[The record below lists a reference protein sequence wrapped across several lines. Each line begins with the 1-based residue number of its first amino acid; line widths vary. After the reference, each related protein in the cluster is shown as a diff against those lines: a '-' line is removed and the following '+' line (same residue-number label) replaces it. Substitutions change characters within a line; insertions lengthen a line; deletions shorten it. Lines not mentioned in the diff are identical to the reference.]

1 MSQARTVTRY
11 QDIKF
16 RMVKV
21 SIVRKEGYNN
31 WSNHPV
37 PHLNQSLI
45 LPKRTMRDKRFADRI
60 ADIRPVFSENRFKV
74 QIDGTIT
81 RMNQPMSPLPD
92 KKNLA
97 GSLLVFL
104 ARSVIGGLA
113 LAFIILYLWPA
124 VSERFTRQP
133 EAIADV
139 PAAPVSYADAVDRTA
154 PSVVS
159 IYTRSVEL
167 QQVSPRLQKILG
179 SSYVARSRQDMGSG
193 VLVSEDG
200 YILTNN
206 HVINQVQNISVGLW
220 DGRFTAAQIVGSDP
234 ETDLAVLKIDL
245 SGLPAAPL
253 AEDTNVR
260 VGDVV
265 LAIGNAFGLSHTVTM
280 GIISATGRNDLRS
293 VLYEDFIQTDAA
305 INAGNS
311 GGALINHLGEVIGIN
326 TRNLGQGQGAQ
337 NIGFAIP
344 IAMAKDVMQ
353 QIVENGS
360 VRRASLGALFSDLPL
375 SLQTD
380 GSSARRGI
388 QVREVT
394 PNGPAWS
401 AGIRAGDIL
410 LSIDGIEIVDA
421 RALLLMIAQRQP
433 GGRVEFQVQRGNEVF
448 ETYATLIQ
456 QPPLR

>member
-1 MSQARTVTRY
+1 VAL
-11 QDIKF
+11 
-16 RMVKV
+16 V
-21 SIVRKEGYNN
+21 S
-31 WSNHPV
+31 
-37 PHLNQSLI
+37 
-45 LPKRTMRDKRFADRI
+45 F
-60 ADIRPVFSENRFKV
+60 
-74 QIDGTIT
+74 
-81 RMNQPMSPLPD
+81 
-92 KKNLA
+92 
-97 GSLLVFL
+97 
-104 ARSVIGGLA
+104 
-113 LAFIILYLWPA
+113 
-124 VSERFTRQP
+124 
-133 EAIADV
+133 
-139 PAAPVSYADAVDRTA
+139 ADAVDRTA

-159 IYTRSVEL
+159 IYTRKVEL
-167 QQVSPRLQKILG
+167 QQISPRLQKILG
-179 SSYVARSRQDMGSG
+179 SPYVTRSRQEAGSG

-206 HVINQVQNISVGLW
+206 HVISQVQNIRVGLW
-220 DGRFTAAQIVGSDP
+220 DGRFATAQVVGSDP
-234 ETDLAVLKIDL
+234 ETDLAVLKIDIN
-245 SGLPAAPL
+245 GLPAAPL
-253 AEDTNVR
+253 AEDAPVR

-311 GGALINHLGEVIGIN
+311 GGALINYRGEVIGIN
-326 TRNLGQGQGAQ
+326 TRNLGQLQGAQ

-360 VRRASLGALFSDLPL
+360 VRRGSIGALFGSLPL

-380 GSSARRGI
+380 GSAVRGGI
-388 QVREVT
+388 QVRDVT
-394 PNGPAWS
+394 ANGPAWN
-401 AGIRAGDIL
+401 AGIKQGDIL
-410 LSIDGIEIVDA
+410 LSMDGVEVDDA

-433 GGRVEFQVQRGNEVF
+433 GENVEFKVQRDSEIF

>member
-1 MSQARTVTRY
+1 MNPRGPAT
-11 QDIKF
+11 
-16 RMVKV
+16 
-21 SIVRKEGYNN
+21 
-31 WSNHPV
+31 SNGKTTTASV
-37 PHLNQSLI
+37 
-45 LPKRTMRDKRFADRI
+45 
-60 ADIRPVFSENRFKV
+60 
-74 QIDGTIT
+74 
-81 RMNQPMSPLPD
+81 
-92 KKNLA
+92 
-97 GSLLVFL
+97 LVFL
-104 ARSVIGGLA
+104 INSVVAGLA
-113 LAFIILYLWPA
+113 LAFVIMYLWPSVA
-124 VSERFTRQP
+124 ERFTLQEQTGNTP
-133 EAIADV
+133 
-139 PAAPVSYADAVDRTA
+139 PSAPVSYADAVDRTA

-159 IYTRSVEL
+159 LYTRTVEV
-167 QQVSPRLQKILG
+167 QQVSPRLQRLLG
-179 SSYVARSRQDMGSG
+179 SAYISRSRQDMGSG

-220 DGRFTAAQIVGSDP
+220 DGRFATAQIVGSDP

-245 SGLPAAPL
+245 TGLPAAPL
-253 AEDTNVR
+253 AENGNVR

-311 GGALINHLGEVIGIN
+311 GGALINYRGEVIGIN
-326 TRNLGQGQGAQ
+326 TRNLDQMSGAQ

-344 IAMAKDVMQ
+344 IAMARDVMQ

-360 VRRASLGALFSDLPL
+360 VRRGSIGALFSDLPL

-380 GSSARRGI
+380 GTAMRRGV
-388 QVREVT
+388 QVRDVT
-394 PNGPAWS
+394 PNGPAWN
-401 AGIRAGDIL
+401 AGIRPGDIL
-410 LSIDGIEIVDA
+410 LSIDGVEADDA

-433 GGRVEFQVQRGNEVF
+433 GSRVEFRVQRNSETF
-448 ETYATLIQ
+448 DTYATLIQ

>member
-1 MSQARTVTRY
+1 MTSMNPRGPAT
-11 QDIKF
+11 
-16 RMVKV
+16 
-21 SIVRKEGYNN
+21 
-31 WSNHPV
+31 SNGKTTTASV
-37 PHLNQSLI
+37 
-45 LPKRTMRDKRFADRI
+45 
-60 ADIRPVFSENRFKV
+60 
-74 QIDGTIT
+74 
-81 RMNQPMSPLPD
+81 
-92 KKNLA
+92 
-97 GSLLVFL
+97 LVFL
-104 ARSVIGGLA
+104 INSVVAGLA
-113 LAFIILYLWPA
+113 LAFVIMYLWPSVA
-124 VSERFTRQP
+124 ERFTLQEQTGNTAP
-133 EAIADV
+133 S
-139 PAAPVSYADAVDRTA
+139 APVSYADAVDRTA

-159 IYTRSVEL
+159 LYTRTVEV
-167 QQVSPRLQKILG
+167 QQVSPRLQRLLG
-179 SSYVARSRQDMGSG
+179 SAYISRSRQDMGSG

-220 DGRFTAAQIVGSDP
+220 DGRFATAQIVGSDP

-245 SGLPAAPL
+245 TGLPAAPL
-253 AEDTNVR
+253 AENGNVR

-311 GGALINHLGEVIGIN
+311 GGALINYRGEVIGIN
-326 TRNLGQGQGAQ
+326 TRNLDQMSGAQ

-344 IAMAKDVMQ
+344 IAMARDVMQ

-360 VRRASLGALFSDLPL
+360 VRRGSIGALFSDLPL

-380 GSSARRGI
+380 GTAMRRGV
-388 QVREVT
+388 QVRDVT
-394 PNGPAWS
+394 PNGPAWN
-401 AGIRAGDIL
+401 AGIRPGDIL
-410 LSIDGIEIVDA
+410 LSIDGVEADDA

-433 GGRVEFQVQRGNEVF
+433 GSRVEFRVQRNSETF
-448 ETYATLIQ
+448 DTYATLIQ

>member
-1 MSQARTVTRY
+1 
-11 QDIKF
+11 
-16 RMVKV
+16 
-21 SIVRKEGYNN
+21 
-31 WSNHPV
+31 
-37 PHLNQSLI
+37 
-45 LPKRTMRDKRFADRI
+45 
-60 ADIRPVFSENRFKV
+60 
-74 QIDGTIT
+74 
-81 RMNQPMSPLPD
+81 MNQPESQASD
-92 KKNLA
+92 RKVTA
-97 GSLLVFL
+97 GSLLGFL
-104 ARSVIGGLA
+104 VRSVIAGLA
-113 LAFIILYLWPA
+113 LSFIILYLWPNI
-124 VSERFTRQP
+124 SERFTRQP
-133 EAIADV
+133 EIIANT

-159 IYTRSVEL
+159 IYTRKVEL
-167 QQVSPRLQKILG
+167 QKIPARLQKHFNSLYL
-179 SSYVARSRQDMGSG
+179 SRSQQNMGSG

-206 HVINQVQNISVGLW
+206 HVISQVQNISVGLW
-220 DGRFTAAQIVGSDP
+220 DGRFATAQVVGSDP
-234 ETDLAVLKIDL
+234 ETDLAVLKINL

-253 AEDTNVR
+253 AQDASVR

-311 GGALINHLGEVIGIN
+311 GGALINYRGEVIGIS
-326 TRNLGQGQGAQ
+326 TRNVGQAQGAQ

-360 VRRASLGALFSDLPL
+360 VRRGSLGVLFGDLPL

-380 GSSARRGI
+380 GSAMRRGT
-388 QVREVT
+388 QVRDVT

-401 AGIRAGDIL
+401 AGIRPGDII
-410 LSIDGIEIVDA
+410 LSMDSVEVADA
-421 RALLLMIAQRQP
+421 RALLLMIAQREP
-433 GGRVEFQVQRGNEVF
+433 GSRVELQVQRDSEIF